1 MFNEEKLSKKKNCS
15 CRYNL
20 LHMHHVNDAY
30 RTIFF
35 SKNAHFIKFL
45 KILHKVAPIM
55 L

>member
-1 MFNEEKLSKKKNCS
+1 MFNKENVSKKKNFS

-35 SKNAHFIKFL
+35 SKNAHFIEFL
-45 KILHKVAPIM
+45 KIIHKVAPIM